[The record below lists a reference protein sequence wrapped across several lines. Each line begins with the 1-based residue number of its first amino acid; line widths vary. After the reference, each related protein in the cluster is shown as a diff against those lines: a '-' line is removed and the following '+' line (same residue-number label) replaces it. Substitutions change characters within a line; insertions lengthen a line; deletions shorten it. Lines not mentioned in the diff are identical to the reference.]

1 MPHHCH
7 RLHLN
12 TFAIII
18 WTWYNSTV
26 SNAAILRTGNPL
38 LWTQAKP
45 YLNQVRLSGVTQ
57 FINHYLRSADVEMEA
72 FLWGDE
78 IEYGVFEYSS
88 SSRAHMGGAY
98 DLSLSSGT
106 RLRENLTALED
117 HYDDSLGCIWQP
129 EYGSWMVEATPR
141 TPYGSTV
148 ADMMDIERSLQ
159 LRRKRLHS
167 RLYADEIAPSISVFP
182 MIGVPGY
189 PHTINMDGQVNNV
202 SNSQY
207 ISDRVI
213 NPHPRFAALT
223 HNIRMRRSS
232 NINISVPLEPEL
244 SSRQRQLQLP
254 LDCSPSTLTEDSP
267 AIAIPVSMQQEEDG
281 DGIDDDDIHSDGDVD
296 DAPSAVHMDA
306 MAFGMGCCC
315 LQVTIQTRNEL
326 ESRYLTDQLSIL
338 APLLHALSAATPI
351 IKGRLLATDT
361 RWDIISQ
368 SVDDRTPAELD
379 PPSGG
384 GAVAVSATTTAAADD
399 TPPPLPSPVP
409 PLYGDPMM
417 AGNGS
422 RLQTQSRYSQI
433 PLYIARASSAGDVDR
448 LDQLNDLRV
457 SVDDTAYSML
467 VEEGRV
473 DPILA
478 KYIAHLF
485 TR

>member
-1 MPHHCH
+1 MMPHHCH
-7 RLHLN
+7 RIILS
-12 TFAIII
+12 TYAIF
-18 WTWYNSTV
+18 WTLYNTV

-57 FINHYLRSADVEMEA
+57 FINHYHRSADVEMEA

-78 IEYGVFEYSS
+78 IEYGVFEYSP
-88 SSRAHMGGAY
+88 HMGGAY

-117 HYDDSLGCIWQP
+117 HYDPSLGCIWQP
-129 EYGSWMVEATPR
+129 EYGSWMVEMTPR

-148 ADMMDIERSLQ
+148 KDMMDIERSLQ

-167 RLYADEIAPSISVFP
+167 RLTANEIAPSISVFP
-182 MIGVPGY
+182 MIGVSGY
-189 PHTINMDGQVNNV
+189 PHTINRDGQVNNV

-213 NPHPRFAALT
+213 NPHPRFGALT
-223 HNIRMRRSS
+223 HNIRLRRTS
-232 NINISVPLEPEL
+232 NINISVPLETKP
-244 SSRQRQLQLP
+244 SSQLRP
-254 LDCSPSTLTEDSP
+254 LDSSISKSTEDSP
-267 AIAIPVSMQQEEDG
+267 TLVTPESMEETED
-281 DGIDDDDIHSDGDVD
+281 DDDDDDDDIDDGD
-296 DAPSAVHMDA
+296 APNAVHMDA

-315 LQVTIQTRNEL
+315 LQVTIQTRDEL

-368 SVDDRTPAELD
+368 SVDDRTPTELD
-379 PPSGG
+379 PTGG
-384 GAVAVSATTTAAADD
+384 TVTASA
-399 TPPPLPSPVP
+399 PLC
-409 PLYGDPMM
+409 GDPMM

-433 PLYIARASSAGDVDR
+433 PLYIARTSSAGDEDR
-448 LDQLNDLRV
+448 LDHLNDLRV

-467 VEEGRV
+467 VGEEGRV

-478 KYIAHLF
+478 RYIAHLF

>member
-88 SSRAHMGGAY
+88 SRAHMGGAY

-167 RLYADEIAPSISVFP
+167 RLHADEIAPSISVFP

-189 PHTINMDGQVNNV
+189 PHTINRDGQVNNV

-232 NINISVPLEPEL
+232 NIDISVPLEPEL
-244 SSRQRQLQLP
+244 SSRQLQRP
-254 LDCSPSTLTEDSP
+254 LDSSSPSTSTADSP
-267 AIAIPVSMQQEEDG
+267 ALAIPVSMQEKEEDDG
-281 DGIDDDDIHSDGDVD
+281 GDDGIDDDDVHSDGDVD

-315 LQVTIQTRNEL
+315 LQVTIQARNEL

-379 PPSGG
+379 
-384 GAVAVSATTTAAADD
+384 DD
-399 TPPPLPSPVP
+399 PPSPVP

-433 PLYIARASSAGDVDR
+433 PLYIARASSAGDVGR